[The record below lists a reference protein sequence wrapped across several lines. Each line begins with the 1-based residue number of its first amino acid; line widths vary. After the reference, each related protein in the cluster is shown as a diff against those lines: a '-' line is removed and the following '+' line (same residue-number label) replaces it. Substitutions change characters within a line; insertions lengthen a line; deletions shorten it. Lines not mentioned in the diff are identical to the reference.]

1 MQINVMN
8 RTAFMAIM
16 TLLLYFSLIMQCN
29 FVITSLLGY
38 YFINIIQSSTD
49 DCGSGDHSEASLN

>member
-1 MQINVMN
+1 MN

-29 FVITSLLGY
+29 FVITSLIKL
-38 YFINIIQSSTD
+38 FINIISHLLMTVVQVTIQK
-49 DCGSGDHSEASLN
+49 HH

>member
-1 MQINVMN
+1 MN